1 MKIKKK
7 IMVISPSS
15 PCKMEK
21 IHKSKLFAEQLGFKV
36 ELGQNIA
43 LKKNYLAGSDEE
55 RAKDFE
61 KALSDKSV
69 DIVWFSRGGYGS
81 MRILEK
87 LDKIKVNGEKTIIGY
102 SDATAIFFWALKRN
116 ELKLLYG
123 PSFSELFDEREY
135 NKKSLLYSIYE
146 KQFKIKYSGESS
158 KKEIKIVGGCLSI
171 IVSLLGTKYFPEVK
185 DKFLF
190 LEDVNEPMYKL
201 DRMITHLKLCGVFEK
216 VEGVIMGRFSQ
227 ISNGNYQTFLKVV
240 REAIGKKKPI
250 LFNKKIGHCKGKIT
264 LPLNIK
270 AKWEKDKLC
279 FFC

>member
-1 MKIKKK
+1 MKNKK
-7 IMVISPSS
+7 IMVISLSS

-21 IHKSKLFAEQLGFKV
+21 IYKSKLFAEQFGFEVVLGR
-36 ELGQNIA
+36 NIA

-55 RAKDFE
+55 RAEDFE

-123 PSFSELFDEREY
+123 PSFSELFNEKEY
-135 NKKSLLYSIYE
+135 NKKSLINSIYE
-146 KQFKIKYSGESS
+146 KKFKIKCSGESF

-171 IVSLLGTKYFPEVK
+171 VVSLLGTKYFPEVNG
-185 DKFLF
+185 KFLF

-201 DRMITHLKLCGVFEK
+201 DRMITQLKLCGVFEK
-216 VEGVIMGRFSQ
+216 VEGLILGSLSR
-227 ISNGNYQTFLKVV
+227 INGGDYKTFLKVV
-240 REAIGKKKPI
+240 KEATGEKKPI
-250 LFNKKIGHCKGKIT
+250 LFNRKIGHCKRKIT
-264 LPLNIK
+264 LPLNFK
-270 AKWEKDKLC
+270 ANWDKDNLC
-279 FFC
+279 FFY